1 MEPSP
6 LASLNDSGAG
16 GDERAIVVSG
26 GATHQGLKA
35 QTSSHAHYAWK
46 LHVGVDAPVWLTSPT
61 KCVPAGHEAHVLL
74 IPPNFEHQTGGVGW
88 SVALFVEPGSRG
100 TPFRNVGGPSVIEGN
115 AARAIRARCAAL
127 LAQPASDAASMFEE
141 TVSGLVN
148 PGRHEVDVRVRRAL
162 RSIASDPSIALAE
175 LAASLGVSLDRLT
188 HMVSQSTGAP
198 LRRHVLWQRLLRVL
212 SGGTPRGALARVA
225 QDAGFADHAHMTR
238 TFRRLLGRAP
248 SEFRAPPVVL
258 APWVPLSSRHVAR
271 PRG

>member
-1 MEPSP
+1 
-6 LASLNDSGAG
+6 LNDSGAG
-16 GDERAIVVSG
+16 DERAIVLSG

-46 LHVGVDAPVWLTSPT
+46 LHVGVDAPVWLTSQT
-61 KCVPAGHEAHVLL
+61 KCVPARHEAHVLL
-74 IPPNFEHQTGGVGW
+74 VPPNFEHQTGGIGW

-100 TPFRNVGGPSVIEGN
+100 TPFRNVDGPSVLQGR
-115 AARAIRARCAAL
+115 AATAIRERCAEL
-127 LAQPASDAASMFEE
+127 LAQPASDAASLFEE
-141 TVSGLVN
+141 TVTGLFE
-148 PGRHEVDVRVRRAL
+148 PRRHELDVRVRRAL
-162 RSIASDPSIALAE
+162 RSIASDPAIALAE

-198 LRRHVLWQRLLRVL
+198 LRRHVLSQRLLRVL
-212 SGGTPRGALARVA
+212 SGGTPRGELARVA

-258 APWVPLSSRHVAR
+258 APWVPIDSPHVAR